1 MHLPRDRHG
10 NSAVRT
16 DMMTDFL
23 LSGERALSEV
33 LSEHPGEL
41 VRTGSPNLVCSV
53 LPSHWRSNKTL
64 PVAFK
69 VVALGEVTDG
79 TLVTIRAGNDENF
92 CGELRNASAVMKNQ
106 VAKFNDLRFVGRS
119 GRGQQQQLRAF
130 ASAFGQRPTF
140 LDPLRE
146 WEHLR
151 RKTAEQWALELPRRM
166 PAPPGPAQDP
176 TQALHLTGTDA
187 HWTPYASHYTPYL
200 TPASSLQGSGFSGS
214 AAVTYQLDGALAG
227 TSAASHDTCTSGSQ
241 LTSGLSERGPTTPA
255 GFPSLTESN
264 SSLLKADSLLV
275 SRYNNALAAADLCL
289 TDRLSELRQGLGG
302 VTNQQ
307 TPSTTVSL
315 LPGTTTSPYLSASH
329 PGYSLLSS
337 HGYYSNGNNTSASS
351 TGMYIG
357 SPVVPPSLLYP
368 QLYSHSSLHLL
379 GNELRSAT
387 EASISQRSE
396 VNVSG
401 RSADF
406 PDGNGESRQ
415 ATPTAG
421 AMFNSTTNGHS
432 DPTLW
437 RPY

>member
-119 GRGQQQQLRAF
+119 GRGKSFTLTITVSTSPPQVATYCK
-130 ASAFGQRPTF
+130 AIKVTVDGP
-140 LDPLRE
+140 RE
-146 WEHLR
+146 PR
-151 RKTAEQWALELPRRM
+151 SKTH
-166 PAPPGPAQDP
+166 P